1 MAIALI
7 ITTIISSSVIT
18 ITSSVITVILSSSI
32 IIIGSSNVIGK
43 TIGTKTVVA
52 VDPIGTVAI
61 ETSIFMMFLSMATS
75 HTKDLRQW
83 YLVLWQ
89 AASK

>member
-1 MAIALI
+1 MVLI
-7 ITTIISSSVIT
+7 IIVIIISSSVIK
-18 ITSSVITVILSSSI
+18 ILSSVITVIPSSSI
-32 IIIGSSNVIGK
+32 IIIGSSSVIGK